1 MNLKKTKA
9 EVTDIKVIGSK
20 VTAKKKLMD
29 CAGHVD
35 HFQVGWLQVFFFLN
49 FYAFLLDL
57 KETIAR

>member
-35 HFQVGWLQVFFFLN
+35 HFQVGWLTVFSLN
-49 FYAFLLDL
+49 FFAFLLVL